1 MGSMFDDEY
10 TITQLGADYIFPN
23 PRYAS
28 DEGLLAFGGDL
39 STTRIL
45 KAYRKGIFPWYSA
58 GDPILWWS
66 PNPRA
71 LLFAKNFKVS
81 KSFAKTIKSGLF
93 EVRFDYDFSSVIKA
107 CASTPRDGQSGTW
120 ILPEI
125 QDVYIEL
132 HKMGYAHSAE
142 SYIDGKLV
150 GGLYGISM
158 GGAFFGESM
167 FSWHSD
173 ASKIALRALSEV
185 LDNNG
190 YDFVDCQLPTEH
202 LMSLGAIEVNRDDFL
217 DCLKA
222 TLQKS
227 SIIGSWQHFKWEF
240 DDGK

>member
-1 MGSMFDDEY
+1 MSSMFEDDY

-28 DEGLLAFGGDL
+28 EEGLLAFGGDL

-45 KAYRKGIFPWYSA
+45 KAYRKGIFPWYNA

-71 LLFAKNFKVS
+71 LLFARNFKVS

-93 EVRFDYDFSSVIKA
+93 EVKFDTDFSSVIKA
-107 CASTPRDGQSGTW
+107 CASTPRDGQNGTW

-132 HKMGYAHSAE
+132 HEMGYAHSVE

-158 GGAFFGESM
+158 GKSFFGESM

-217 DCLKA
+217 DLLGT
-222 TLQKS
+222 TLQKPS
-227 SIIGSWQHFKWEF
+227 MIGSWQHFKWEF

>member
-1 MGSMFDDEY
+1 MGSVDDY
-10 TITQLGADYIFPN
+10 IITELGADYIFPN
-23 PRYAS
+23 PRHAS

-45 KAYRKGIFPWYSA
+45 KAYRKGIFPWYNA
-58 GDPILWWS
+58 DDPILWWS

-71 LLFAKNFKVS
+71 LLFARNFKVS

-93 EVRFDYDFSSVIKA
+93 EVKFDHDFSSVIKA
-107 CASTPRDGQSGTW
+107 CATTPREGQHGTW

-125 QDVYIEL
+125 QEAYKEL
-132 HKMGYAHSAE
+132 HEMGYAHSVE

-158 GGAFFGESM
+158 GKAFFGESM

-185 LDNNG
+185 LEKNG
-190 YDFVDCQLPTEH
+190 YDFVDCQLPTDH
-202 LMSLGAIEVNRDDFL
+202 LMSLGATEVNRDDFL
-217 DCLKA
+217 DLLKV
-222 TLQKS
+222 TLQKP
-227 SIIGSWQHFKWEF
+227 SIIGSWQHFKWRF

>member
-1 MGSMFDDEY
+1 MDSMDDY
-10 TITQLGADYIFPN
+10 TITELGRDYIFPN

-45 KAYRKGIFPWYSA
+45 KAYRKGIFPWYNA
-58 GDPILWWS
+58 DDPILWWS
-66 PNPRA
+66 PNPRL
-71 LLFAKNFKVS
+71 LLFARNFKVS

-93 EVRFDYDFSSVIKA
+93 EVKFDHDFSSVIKA
-107 CASTPRDGQSGTW
+107 CATTPREGQHGTW

-125 QDVYIEL
+125 QEAYKEL
-132 HKMGYAHSAE
+132 HKMGYAHSVE

-158 GGAFFGESM
+158 GKAFFGESM

-185 LDNNG
+185 LEKNG
-190 YDFVDCQLPTEH
+190 YDFVDCQLPTDH
-202 LMSLGAIEVNRDDFL
+202 LMSLGATEVNRDDFL
-217 DCLKA
+217 NLLKA
-222 TLQKS
+222 TLQKP
-227 SIIGSWQHFKWEF
+227 SIIGSWQHFKWRF
-240 DDGK
+240 DNGK